1 VRIFVAGATGVI
13 GRRLVPMLVEAGHQV
28 TGMTRS
34 DRKRELVRE
43 MGAEPA
49 VADVFN
55 VMKLRDTVQQADPEV
70 IVHQLTDLP
79 RALDPRK
86 AKQQTA
92 GNDRIRTEGTANLV
106 TVASS
111 TNARRI
117 VAQSIAFAYTP
128 GGPRAKD
135 EEEPLYDD
143 AFPPWNRSVHA
154 LRYLERVVTAPGMEG
169 IVLRYGFFYGPGTA
183 YARDGSLAEQV
194 RRRRFP
200 IVGGGE
206 GIFSFVHVDDAASA
220 TVAAI
225 ERGWPGIYNVVD
237 DEPAEVRE
245 WLPYYASLL
254 GAKPPRRFPRWLARR
269 LAGPYATYLSTELRG
284 ASNERARLELGWS
297 PRYPSWREGFRQ
309 ELGAVAG
316 S

>member
-55 VMKLRDTVQQADPEV
+55 VMKLRDVVQQADPEV
-70 IVHQLTDLP
+70 VVHQLTDLP
-79 RALDPRK
+79 QELDPRK
-86 AKQQTA
+86 AEEQTA

-106 TVASS
+106 TVANS

-117 VAQSIAFAYTP
+117 VAQSIAFAYAP

-135 EEEPLYDD
+135 EEEQLYDD
-143 AFPPWNRSVHA
+143 AFPPWDRSVHA
-154 LRYLERVVTAPGMEG
+154 LRYLERVVTGSDMEG
-169 IVLRYGFFYGPGTA
+169 IVLRYGFFYGPDTG

-237 DEPAEVRE
+237 DEPAAVHE
-245 WLPYYASLL
+245 WLPFYAALL

-269 LAGPYATYLSTELRG
+269 LAGEYATYLSTELRG
-284 ASNERARLELGWS
+284 ASNERARRELGWS
-297 PRYPSWREGFRQ
+297 PRYPSWREGLRQ
-309 ELGAVAG
+309 ELEPEKP
-316 S
+316 